1 MVVREHVHTRMH
13 EYTHAQQ
20 QQQQQIVFIDI
31 KYSGHDLQS
40 STKAYFFNGVNI
52 TEPGVFKA
60 RN

>member
-13 EYTHAQQ
+13 EYTHT